1 MSRKLNVITCPKCGR
16 EYMPAEIFIP
26 KNLLGAPSVIKR
38 NADGKIED
46 FIGTD
51 MDLNERYC
59 CDSCNTVFGVVAD
72 ISFRS
77 SVDARFDIM
86 NDYSSEMGP
95 KFTLV
100 EY

>member
-1 MSRKLNVITCPKCGR
+1 MNGKLNVITCPKCGR

-26 KNLLGAPSVIKR
+26 KNLLGNPAVIKR
-38 NADGKIED
+38 DSEGKIQD
-46 FIGTD
+46 FIGAD

-59 CDSCNTVFGVVAD
+59 CDSCNTVFGIAAD
-72 ISFRS
+72 ISFKT
-77 SVDARFDIM
+77 SVDAKLDIM
-86 NDYSSEMGP
+86 NDYASDISP